1 MASKETSCEK
11 YGSKNPM
18 TDPIHKDLLLNRN
31 RSWKTYQEDL
41 KTCISDESPI
51 KVSEKPS
58 TLAEKQ
64 TASTSACAVLEEISS
79 TVNEE
84 NKSQPSCNY
93 EVHHKRKT
101 SPQTSENKKS
111 SRN

>member
-1 MASKETSCEK
+1 
-11 YGSKNPM
+11 M
-18 TDPIHKDLLLNRN
+18 TDPIHKDLLLNMN

-64 TASTSACAVLEEISS
+64 TASTSACAVFEEISS
-79 TVNEE
+79 TFNEE

-101 SPQTSENKKS
+101 SPQTSETKKKQHKLD
-111 SRN
+111 NFF